1 MQLWCIWLFHF
12 SSELHLNLHRSPA
25 EFAKFQELELVLM
38 KSIAWEA
45 NLASGPP
52 TERITSSFTRETLW
66 RLKYRMYRLHTAK
79 MGTKSMEVVASLC
92 CCPRCSS
99 TLYKVILPEILHLR
113 NSQQHPKTKEG
124 EVRRF
129 TIDRYACQD
138 TSAYIHLLSSSILS
152 IH

>member
-1 MQLWCIWLFHF
+1 MMHLVVPLQLRAPPESAPVARRVRKVPGAWVGSHEEHCLRGKPGFR
-12 SSELHLNLHRSPA
+12 STHRKDH
-25 EFAKFQELELVLM
+25 KFVY
-38 KSIAWEA
+38 
-45 NLASGPP
+45 
-52 TERITSSFTRETLW
+52 RETLW